1 MLDDLHALRDEA
13 IAQLASVSGAS
24 GLDEWRITYLGKK
37 GKLTA
42 ILRGLGGLPPAER
55 PRIGQ
60 VANEIKVELESAG
73 AARADEFKRQDMQRS
88 LQAEAVDVTLPA
100 YAGNPGQLHIVTRTI
115 REILGVFVS
124 MGFEVVEGP
133 EVEWDRYNFEKL
145 NIPKDHP
152 ARDIWDT
159 YYIAH
164 PTLMGE
170 MLLRTHTSPDQA
182 RVMEQTRP
190 PVRVVVPGKV
200 YRFEATDATHETM
213 FYQIEGLA
221 VDEGITFSDMKG
233 ALTTMA
239 RRLFGPERR
248 VRFRTDY
255 FPFVEPGAEVGI
267 SCHRCDG
274 KDPDCRIC
282 KGSGWLEILGAGMV
296 HPNVLSGV
304 GYDPA
309 RYTGFAFGLGPER
322 VAMAKYGI
330 DDIRLFYGND
340 LRFLRQFR

>member
-1 MLDDLHALRDEA
+1 MLDELHALRDEA
-13 IAQLASVSGAS
+13 IGELASVADAS
-24 GLDEWRITYLGKK
+24 GLEAWRITYLGKK
-37 GKLTA
+37 GALTA
-42 ILRGLGGLPPAER
+42 ILRGLGSLPQAER

-60 VANEIKVELESAG
+60 LANEIKVELESAA
-73 AARADEFKRQDMQRS
+73 AARSSEFRRQDMQRS

-100 YAGNPGQLHIVTRTI
+100 YAGNPGQVHIITRTI
-115 REILGVFVS
+115 REILAVFAS
-124 MGFEVVEGP
+124 MGFEAVEGP

-221 VDEGITFSDMKG
+221 VDAGITFSDMKG

-274 KDPDCRIC
+274 KDPDCRVC

-296 HPNVLSGV
+296 HPNVLAGV

-309 RYTGFAFGLGPER
+309 KYTGFAFGLGPER
-322 VAMAKYGI
+322 VAMLKYGI